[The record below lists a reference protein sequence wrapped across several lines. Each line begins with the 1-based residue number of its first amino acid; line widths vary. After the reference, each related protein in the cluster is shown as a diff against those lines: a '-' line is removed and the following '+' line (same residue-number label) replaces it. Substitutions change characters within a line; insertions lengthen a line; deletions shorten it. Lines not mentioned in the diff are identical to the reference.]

1 MTDLNEIMKQA
12 KQMQESFQD
21 AQKEIEKL
29 VVCGESG
36 AGLVKVKMNGRHDVA
51 NVELSETLFNEE
63 KSIIEDL
70 IAAAVNDAVRKLEAN
85 NQQSLGGL
93 AKNFTLP
100 EGFKFPF

>member
-36 AGLVKVKMNGRHDVA
+36 AGLVKVKMRP
-51 NVELSETLFNEE
+51 L
-63 KSIIEDL
+63 
-70 IAAAVNDAVRKLEAN
+70 KL
-85 NQQSLGGL
+85 
-93 AKNFTLP
+93 
-100 EGFKFPF
+100 

>member
-36 AGLVKVKMNGRHDVA
+36 AGLVKVKMNGRHDVS
-51 NVELSETLFNEE
+51 NIELSETLFNEE

-70 IAAAVNDAVRKLEAN
+70 IAAAVNDAVRKLEEQ

-93 AKNFTLP
+93 AQNFKLP
-100 EGFKFPF
+100 EGFKLPF